1 MFFRFDNAYAKNC
14 PRSTALIGGLVSL
27 KEKWREE
34 DGREAESLLGARS
47 ETSFAFDLMKKMG
60 YPLSLGFLIFTLI
73 IQLHEYKHISRKK
86 KTISK
91 RRLLLSL
98 TFDTLIVTGLIMLYL
113 DLIRRSWE
121 KELNID
127 FKQCKGCKGRDFI
140 K

>member
-1 MFFRFDNAYAKNC
+1 MVNPY
-14 PRSTALIGGLVSL
+14 
-27 KEKWREE
+27 
-34 DGREAESLLGARS
+34 DGKVNPYLSSQPLFGARS
-47 ETSFAFDLMKKMG
+47 EASYAFDLMKKIG

-73 IQLHEYKHISRKK
+73 VQLHEYKHISRKK

-91 RRLLLSL
+91 HL
-98 TFDTLIVTGLIMLYL
+98 DTLVVAGLVMLYL

-127 FKQCKGCKGRDFI
+127 FKQCKGCKGRDFV

>member
-1 MFFRFDNAYAKNC
+1 MVRHVDNLTFNQKSLNLYSRGPSLTAVLVEPYNGKVNFDLSSQ
-14 PRSTALIGGLVSL
+14 PLF
-27 KEKWREE
+27 
-34 DGREAESLLGARS
+34 GARS
-47 ETSFAFDLMKKMG
+47 ETSSAFDVMKKIG

-91 RRLLLSL
+91 HL
-98 TFDTLIVTGLIMLYL
+98 DTLVVAGLVMLYL

-127 FKQCKGCKGRDFI
+127 FKQCKGCKGRDFV